1 MNKLEILPVGPVFK
15 VGSLGIFESIFGTG
29 FMLAGTHPSLKQPK
43 VKFSEVA
50 YSMRTAVFG
59 KGQRV
64 NLLAQRALDQAFPFL
79 DEIGLCP
86 PTRCSGCQRC
96 QECTVRAQKFSAVE
110 AAELVAIEDRVTVKD
125 GHAIAE
131 YPFIKDPKIL
141 QNNYE
146 QVKKRALAV
155 ERRLERTGEIEC
167 YNGQWED
174 FILSITQ
181 AV

>member
-1 MNKLEILPVGPVFK
+1 MDKSGTIHRVKCFGAESITSKLEKVLIDGVVHHFPQYTEEQLARPHGQVQLLIGLNKLEILPVGPVFK

-29 FMLAGTHPSLKQPK
+29 FMMAGTHPSLKQPK

-110 AAELVAIEDRVTVKD
+110 AAELVAIK
-125 GHAIAE
+125 
-131 YPFIKDPKIL
+131 
-141 QNNYE
+141 
-146 QVKKRALAV
+146 
-155 ERRLERTGEIEC
+155 
-167 YNGQWED
+167 
-174 FILSITQ
+174 
-181 AV
+181 